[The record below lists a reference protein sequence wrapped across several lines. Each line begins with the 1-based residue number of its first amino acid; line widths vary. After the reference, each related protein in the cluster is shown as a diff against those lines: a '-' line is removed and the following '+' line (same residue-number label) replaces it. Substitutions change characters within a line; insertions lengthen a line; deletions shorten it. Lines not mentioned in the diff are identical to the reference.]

1 MEITPLFAVDAEE
14 LLEQGLVDDALELC
28 KLGLEA
34 YPGYPA
40 GEAVLARIY
49 KVSGNS
55 EMANEIL
62 ETAMIKNP
70 FNKALETLKKYD
82 IEIPKKEVKIVELE
96 TNSVEV
102 FENESDSGLFEN
114 DVKESE
120 NYKEDLIDNSI
131 KNEIDNEDDESEV
144 FLDYEDIS
152 LITGLETP
160 SAFLGNNFGSKLELL
175 SFEKNDFPKVFDEN
189 NKIQLIEK
197 EDDYKKLASKIENA
211 KKIKIDDSDII
222 EPDENKYE
230 LEELVTETMAD
241 IFFEQGAYDEA
252 IKAYK
257 ALIKKHPEKEDK
269 FNLKIEEIKIEKEQE
284 LEINK
289 NNKFFK
295 EK

>member
-14 LLEQGLVDDALELC
+14 LLEKGQVNDALELC

-49 KVSGNS
+49 KVLGNS

-82 IEIPKKEVKIVELE
+82 IEIPKKEVKILELE

-152 LITGLETP
+152 LITGLENPT
-160 SAFLGNNFGSKLELL
+160 AFLGNNFGSKFELM

-189 NKIQLIEK
+189 YKIQLIEK

-211 KKIKIDDSDII
+211 KKIKLDDSDII
-222 EPDENKYE
+222 EPHENKYE

-252 IKAYK
+252 IKAFN